1 MRKIIFCLPLL
12 LIFLPLLGTR
22 LFVARPLGVYFDFP
36 PEPGLVTHAPF
47 SWPVFIGLA
56 AFLAACAA
64 PFVSRAVFVLR
75 QRTIPAPARPAGRF
89 PAWGWAGVLICAAA
103 WVLAWTRFDWFAGF
117 QPYTFPF
124 LWIGFILAVN
134 ALAVRR
140 TGTCLLVQK
149 PGFFLALFPA
159 SAVFWWFFEYLN
171 RFVLNWYYIHVD
183 MFAPWEYVVYAS
195 ACFATVLPG
204 VLSVAA
210 LLQTFPFFERAY
222 VDFIPLRPAAP
233 RRWAAALLVIAAAG
247 LFFLGLL
254 PNLLFPLL
262 WVSPLLIIVCLQVLT
277 GQQTIL
283 APVRRGDWRRIVC
296 FAAAALVCG
305 FFWEVWNYWSMAK
318 WEYSLPF
325 VHAFQVFEMP
335 ILGYAGYLP
344 FGLEC
349 AVVGDTLER
358 VLCGRRPVG

>member
-1 MRKIIFCLPLL
+1 MRRFPAHL
-12 LIFLPLLGTR
+12 LILPVMLVGLPLLGAW
-22 LFVARPLGVYFDFP
+22 LFLTRPLGVYFDFP
-36 PEPGLVTHAPF
+36 PSPGLVSHAPF

-56 AFLAACAA
+56 ALIAACAA
-64 PFVSRAVFVLR
+64 PFVSRAVSVLR
-75 QRTIPAPARPAGRF
+75 QGVMPAPAVPARAF
-89 PAWGWAGVLICAAA
+89 PAWGWLGVLICATA
-103 WVLAWTRFDWFAGF
+103 WILAWTRFEWLAGF

-140 TGTCLLVQK
+140 AGTCLLVQK
-149 PGFFLALFPA
+149 PVFFLALFPA

-171 RFVLNWYYIHVD
+171 RFVLNWYYINVD
-183 MFAPWEYVVYAS
+183 MFAPWEYIVYAS
-195 ACFATVLPG
+195 ICFATVLPG

-210 LLQTFPFFERAY
+210 LLRTFSFFERAY
-222 VDFIPLRPAAP
+222 ADFIPIRPAAP
-233 RRWAAALLVIAAAG
+233 RGWAAAVLVIAAAG

-262 WVSPLLIIVCLQVLT
+262 WVSPLLIIVCLQVIA

-283 APVRRGDWRRIVC
+283 APIRQGDWHRAVC

-305 FFWEVWNYWSMAK
+305 FFWEMWNYWSMAK
-318 WEYSLPF
+318 WEYSIPF

-335 ILGYAGYLP
+335 VLGYAGYLP

-349 AVVGDTLER
+349 AVVGDILQKACLKR
-358 VLCGRRPVG
+358 K